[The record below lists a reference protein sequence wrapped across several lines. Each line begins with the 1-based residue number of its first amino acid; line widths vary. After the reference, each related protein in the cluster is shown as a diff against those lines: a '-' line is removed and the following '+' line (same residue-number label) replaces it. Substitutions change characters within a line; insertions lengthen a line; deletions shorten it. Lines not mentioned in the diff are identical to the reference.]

1 MTAVNP
7 SRGYALHSYTAEEA
21 REVTDRIRTGMES
34 VYHLIRSAYRGRAW
48 AALGYGSWDE
58 YVTREFGNL
67 HLRPPLEERQQVMVS
82 LREVGMS
89 TRAIASATQ
98 LSRET
103 VRRELAEAAASG
115 DTNVSPAEST
125 PVQGR
130 DGKTYASRPTRQP
143 VEDAEIVEN
152 EAVEV
157 LEGQSSIDDLLDR
170 PASEAGVEL
179 LDLSSRDEQERD
191 RGKRVLAAFNGSGS
205 AAVPMLIKAAT
216 PLTSLVSQVTGK
228 AAVSD
233 EDLQSVMKD
242 SARAV
247 RTLAHVMSVLRRVEG
262 DERAEL
268 QSTVRDAVDDL
279 EKVLDKIEEVS

>member
-1 MTAVNP
+1 MNSQINRQSFTADQ
-7 SRGYALHSYTAEEA
+7 A
-21 REVTDRIRTGMES
+21 RELTDQIRTGMES
-34 VYHLIRSAYRGRAW
+34 VFHLIRSAYRGRAW

-67 HLRPPLEERQQVMVS
+67 HLRPPLEERLQVVVS

-89 TRAIASATQ
+89 VRAIAAATQ
-98 LSRET
+98 LSRST
-103 VRRELAEAAASG
+103 VNRELTEATPTVPNG
-115 DTNVSPAEST
+115 TVDTAPATEI
-125 PVQGR
+125 VGVN
-130 DGKTYASRPTRQP
+130 GKTYQPTQQRGTP
-143 VEDAEIVEN
+143 AENAEVLHGEG
-152 EAVEV
+152 AEV

>member
-1 MTAVNP
+1 
-7 SRGYALHSYTAEEA
+7 
-21 REVTDRIRTGMES
+21 
-34 VYHLIRSAYRGRAW
+34 
-48 AALGYGSWDE
+48 
-58 YVTREFGNL
+58 
-67 HLRPPLEERQQVMVS
+67 
-82 LREVGMS
+82 MS
-89 TRAIASATQ
+89 TRAIATSTHMSQ
-98 LSRET
+98 ST
-103 VRRELAEAAASG
+103 VARALRAAGESN
-115 DTNVSPAEST
+115 DSPIEDA
-125 PVQGR
+125 PVHGI
-130 DGKTYASRPTRQP
+130 DGKTYAPRQRIQP
-143 VEDAEIVEN
+143 AGEAEATEDA
-152 EAVEV
+152 AAEV
-157 LEGQSSIDDLLDR
+157 LEGQSSIEDLLDR

-179 LDLSSRDEQERD
+179 LDLAARNEEERD
-191 RGKRVLAAFNGSGS
+191 RAKRVLTAFNGTGA

-233 EDLQSVMKD
+233 EDLQSVMRD

>member
-1 MTAVNP
+1 MTSQINRQ
-7 SRGYALHSYTAEEA
+7 SFTADQA
-21 REVTDRIRTGMES
+21 RELTDQIRTGMES
-34 VYHLIRSAYRGRAW
+34 VFHLIRSAYRGRAW

-67 HLRPPLEERQQVMVS
+67 HLRPPLEERQNVVLS
-82 LREVGMS
+82 LREAGMS
-89 TRAIASATQ
+89 TRAIVAATQ
-98 LSRET
+98 LSKGT
-103 VRRELAEAAASG
+103 VQRELDAAPIAPNG
-115 DTNVSPAEST
+115 AVGAAPATEI
-125 PVQGR
+125 VGVN
-130 DGKTYASRPTRQP
+130 GKTYQPTQQRRTP
-143 VEDAEIVEN
+143 AEN
-152 EAVEV
+152 AEAFHDEGAEV
-157 LEGQSSIDDLLDR
+157 LEGQSSIDELLDR

-262 DERAEL
+262 DDRAEL

-279 EKVLDKIEEVS
+279 EKVLDKIEEAS

>member
-1 MTAVNP
+1 M
-7 SRGYALHSYTAEEA
+7 SALSQHSYTAEEA
-21 REVTDRIRTGMES
+21 RELTDQIRAGMES

-48 AALGYGSWDE
+48 QALGYATWDE

-67 HLRPPLEERQQVMVS
+67 HLRPPLEERQQVVVS

-89 TRAIASATQ
+89 TRAIATSTQ
-98 LSRET
+98 MSQST
-103 VRRELAEAAASG
+103 VARELRAAGESN
-115 DTNVSPAEST
+115 DSPVESA
-125 PVQGR
+125 PVHGV
-130 DGKTYASRPTRQP
+130 DGKTYAPRQRLQP
-143 VEDAEIVEN
+143 VEDADVIED
-152 EAVEV
+152 EAPEV
-157 LEGQSSIDDLLDR
+157 LEGQSSIEDLLDR

-179 LDLSSRDEQERD
+179 LDLDARDEKERD
-191 RGKRVLAAFNGSGS
+191 RGRRVLAAFNGSGS

-216 PLTSLVSQVTGK
+216 PLTLLVSQVTGT

-262 DERAEL
+262 DQRAEL
-268 QSTVRDAVDDL
+268 QSTVRDAVEDL